1 MHSNA
6 YSNEKNRAGN
16 NSTLRHYVNEV
27 CGLNSVHILSV
38 MNNLNVCSCYVIIYS
53 VI

>member
-27 CGLNSVHILSV
+27 RGLKSVHIPSV
-38 MNNLNVCSCYVIIYS
+38 MNNSDICSCCVIIYL